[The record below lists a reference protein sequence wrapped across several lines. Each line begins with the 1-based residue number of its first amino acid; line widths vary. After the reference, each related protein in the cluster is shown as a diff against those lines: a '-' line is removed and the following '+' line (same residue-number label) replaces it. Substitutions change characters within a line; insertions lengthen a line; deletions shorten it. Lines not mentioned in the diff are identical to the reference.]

1 MEDDIK
7 ILKVKYLR
15 KYWSDDT
22 LKLIYD
28 QTKVYVCFPRE
39 TLKEYPE
46 EILIVA
52 QLSPA
57 CFIVKITKGLH
68 VMFFFNNY
76 WVGSTKHL
84 LDLFLLHHPFIS
96 CANISSDLD

>member
-1 MEDDIK
+1 M
-7 ILKVKYLR
+7 ILLNL
-15 KYWSDDT
+15 S
-22 LKLIYD
+22 LYD

-57 CFIVKITKGLH
+57 CCIVKITKG
-68 VMFFFNNY
+68 FYACDGAF
-76 WVGSTKHL
+76 
-84 LDLFLLHHPFIS
+84 
-96 CANISSDLD
+96 